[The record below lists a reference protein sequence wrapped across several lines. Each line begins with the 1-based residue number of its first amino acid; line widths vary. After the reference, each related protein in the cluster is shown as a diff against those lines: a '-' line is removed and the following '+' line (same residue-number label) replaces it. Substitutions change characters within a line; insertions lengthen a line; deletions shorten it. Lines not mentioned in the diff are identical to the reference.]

1 MRAVRLRHFGKLTD
15 LKIEELPTPS
25 PAAGELLLRLTA
37 ASINP
42 SDVKNVQGFMHQTT
56 LPRTPG
62 RDFAGTVIAGPPD
75 LIGKEV
81 WGTGGDLGFTRDGSH
96 ADHLVIPPAAA
107 VLRPPALSAIA
118 AASCGV
124 TFVTA
129 AYALREASLA
139 PNQTVVVIGVFG
151 GVGRAAAQI
160 AKRSGARVI
169 GVAITPP
176 PDNLPSSLAG
186 VPFIDSSRED
196 VPLSIRRLTDAH
208 GADIVFDTV
217 GGSMLVE
224 ALKILAPRG
233 RILEISAG
241 QNPNV
246 TLNLRD
252 FYHQQARLIGIDSL
266 SLDAVHCAQILRDLS
281 PGFDS
286 GELAPPPIAATY
298 PLDHAIQAYEATE
311 AGHGEGRHVL
321 VPNA

>member
-1 MRAVRLRHFGKLTD
+1 
-15 LKIEELPTPS
+15 
-25 PAAGELLLRLTA
+25 
-37 ASINP
+37 
-42 SDVKNVQGFMHQTT
+42 MHQTT

-62 RDFAGTVIAGPPD
+62 RDFAGTVIAGQAD

-96 ADHLVIPPAAA
+96 ADHLIIPAAAA
-107 VLRPPALSAIA
+107 VLRPPALSANSA
-118 AASCGV
+118 ACCGV

-139 PNQTVVVIGVFG
+139 SNQTVAVIGVFG

-169 GVAITPP
+169 GVAITSPP
-176 PDNLPSSLAG
+176 ANLPPSLAG
-186 VPFIDSSRED
+186 VPFIDSSRQD
-196 VPLSIRRLTDAH
+196 VQLCISRLTDAR

-217 GGSMLVE
+217 GGSMLLQD
-224 ALKILAPRG
+224 LKILAPRG
-233 RILEISAG
+233 RIIEISAG

-252 FYHQQARLIGIDSL
+252 FYHQQARLIGVDSL
-266 SLDAVHCAQILRDLS
+266 SLDAVQCAQILRDLS

-286 GELAPPPIAATY
+286 GELTPPPIAATY
-298 PLDHAIQAYEATE
+298 PLHQAMQGYEAVE
-311 AGHGEGRHVL
+311 AGRGEGRHVL
-321 VPNA
+321 VPTSQKTG